1 MKSTLSVLFIL
12 FLIVAENVKAEE
24 FKEVN
29 SELSAVT
36 VFRQGATLTHKAE
49 VKLLKGVNNLSI
61 INIGD
66 YVNEQSI
73 RVQSDK
79 EITLLS
85 VKLGT
90 NFLENNDK
98 SKEQKKLEDS
108 LEKVQKKISREQNR
122 KNVLGEEENM
132 LRENRKLTGDGNKI
146 TVTEIRQM
154 AEYYSARVTEIKNT
168 YLEIDEK
175 IKKLRETQ
183 QRLQQQL
190 NSINASKKPR
200 KAIEIKID
208 ADKADKADIFV
219 SYYTTRAKWVPFYDL
234 RIKDTESDLTAEYK
248 ASVQNGSG
256 VDWIDMPL
264 TLSTRN
270 PVTNNI
276 APLVNPIRLNF
287 VENFRNKSGYVSFQ
301 NEAYTV
307 KQIRVDG
314 VDVNEMEEEE
324 ITSTVGTYGGSNNN
338 GMPPLIYDITE
349 NVITSSVYSVEYT
362 TEAKYTVP
370 SDWQERNVLMLRKEI
385 PAKFEYLT
393 VPKYDM
399 KAYLTAKIEDAHKYN
414 LLPGSANIYFENTY
428 AGETYISPVD
438 TKKDLTVSVSPDE
451 GIVVKREMVD
461 DFTDYK
467 FMSSDLERKF
477 GYRTTIKNNKPGK
490 VKITMKSQI
499 PVSMNEDIE
508 VEAINLSGGKLEKD
522 TGIITWEL
530 EIESGK
536 SVEKMLVF
544 SVRHPKEKT
553 VNNF

>member
-12 FLIVAENVKAEE
+12 FLFVAENVKSEE
-24 FKEVN
+24 FKEIN

-49 VKLLKGVNNLSI
+49 VKLVKGVNNLSI

-132 LRENRKLTGDGNKI
+132 LRENRKLTGDGNQI

-190 NSINASKKPR
+190 NSINAQKKPR

-219 SYYTTRAKWVPFYDL
+219 SYYTTRAKWIPFYDL

-276 APLVNPIRLNF
+276 APQVNPIRLNF
-287 VENFRNKSGYVSFQ
+287 VENFRNKSGYVSIQ
-301 NEAYTV
+301 NEAYVT
-307 KQIRVDG
+307 QIRVDG
-314 VDVNEMEEEE
+314 VDVSKNRKSMDKNLSGFADAVDFGDVEV
-324 ITSTVGTYGGSNNN
+324 S
-338 GMPPLIYDITE
+338 E
-349 NVITSSVYSVEYT
+349 NISSVYSVEYT
-362 TEAKYTVP
+362 TEAKYTIP
-370 SDWQERNVLMLRKEI
+370 SDWQERNVLMLRREI

-428 AGETYISPVD
+428 AGETYINPVD

-477 GYRTTIKNNKPGK
+477 GYRTTIKNNKHGK

-508 VEAINLSGGKLEKD
+508 VEAVNLSGGKLEKD

-536 SVEKMLVF
+536 IVEKMLVF

>member
-12 FLIVAENVKAEE
+12 FLFVSESLKAEE

-49 VKLLKGVNNLSI
+49 VKLVKGVNNLSI

-108 LEKVQKKISREQNR
+108 LEKVGKEISRQQNR

-132 LRENRKLTGDGNKI
+132 LRENRKLTGDGNQI

-154 AEYYSARVTEIKNT
+154 AEYYSARVTEIRNT
-168 YLEIDEK
+168 YLEIDGN
-175 IKKLRETQ
+175 IKALGETQ

-190 NSINASKKPR
+190 NSINAQKKPR

-208 ADKADKADIFV
+208 ADKAEKADIFV
-219 SYYTTRAKWVPFYDL
+219 SYYSPQAGWAPFYDL
-234 RIKDTESDLTAEYK
+234 RIKDTESDLMAEYK

-276 APLVNPIRLNF
+276 APQVNPIRLNF
-287 VENFRNKSGYVSFQ
+287 VENFRNKSGYVSTK
-301 NEAYTV
+301 NTLAPGTRKIPTGPAYGTFTGEV
-307 KQIRVDG
+307 PETGQDLSGFADAVDFG
-314 VDVNEMEEEE
+314 DVE
-324 ITSTVGTYGGSNNN
+324 IS
-338 GMPPLIYDITE
+338 E
-349 NVITSSVYSVEYT
+349 NISSVYSVEYT

-508 VEAINLSGGKLEKD
+508 VEAVNLSGGKLEKD